1 MAFSNI
7 LNIPDV
13 PESLDLG
20 LMDYASLSGHMS
32 TPMTSFYG
40 SLLSPSSISPSVMT
54 TPATSSRSEGHE
66 TVAYIWLLHQSQLR
80 EKELSKELDS
90 LK

>member
-1 MAFSNI
+1 
-7 LNIPDV
+7 
-13 PESLDLG
+13 
-20 LMDYASLSGHMS
+20 MS

>member
-66 TVAYIWLLHQSQLR
+66 TVAYI
-80 EKELSKELDS
+80 
-90 LK
+90 